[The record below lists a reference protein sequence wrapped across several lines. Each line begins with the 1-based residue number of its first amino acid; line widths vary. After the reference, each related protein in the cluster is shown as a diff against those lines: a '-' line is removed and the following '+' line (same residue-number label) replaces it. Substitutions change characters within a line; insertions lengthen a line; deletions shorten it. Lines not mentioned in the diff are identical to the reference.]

1 MSLYYSKERRSK
13 KQLTASTH
21 KTDTHNHPI
30 SWSFPRSDSNGKEK
44 DWESGFHLPRRGF
57 EHHNGKYNAVK
68 NYGARYYWSEVL
80 TDWLSVDSMA
90 DKYPSISP
98 YAYCIGN
105 PIKLTD
111 PDGEWPRNP
120 KHIRQAKRFAD
131 NNDGTLSVWTEK
143 NGVKLASV
151 VCVERTNPCEVSVSI
166 TLFQPEGY
174 DPRGEIRQASG
185 LANAEMWM
193 DSPAENAIDAVAKGA
208 ANIAYGVINDISKLI
223 TGKTIA
229 GSEVTATEKAEAFAE
244 TAASCLSPALKG
256 SRVVT
261 STKAKN
267 GLQGYNE
274 FIKKNPGIIKR
285 LSRKSAGSAFRQNM
299 QLQQEVKDFDKTIG
313 GIQVIKEVRNDVVE

>member
-1 MSLYYSKERRSK
+1 MPRRRN
-13 KQLTASTH
+13 A
-21 KTDTHNHPI
+21 TDC
-30 SWSFPRSDSNGKEK
+30 NGKEK
-44 DWESGFHLPRRGF
+44 DYESGFH
-57 EHHNGKYNAVK
+57 Y
-68 NYGARYYWSEVL
+68 YGARYYWSELL
-80 TDWLSVDSMA
+80 TGWLSVDPMS
-90 DKYPSISP
+90 DKYPSMSP
-98 YAYCIGN
+98 YAYCAWN
-105 PIKLTD
+105 PVKLVD

-120 KHIRQAKRFAD
+120 KHIRQAKRFA
-131 NNDGTLSVWTEK
+131 NKNDGALSVWTEK
-143 NGVKLASV
+143 NGVRLASV

-174 DPRGEIRQASG
+174 DPRGGIRQASG
-185 LANAEMWM
+185 FANAEMWM

-208 ANIAYGVINDISKLI
+208 ANIAYGVLNDISKLI

-229 GSEVTATEKAEAFAE
+229 GSEVTATEKADAFAE

-285 LSRKSAGSAFRQNM
+285 LSRKSAGNAFRQNM